1 MKSDE
6 FDLQLMDEMSQLP
19 PPAPE
24 VHDYTPWQASI
35 RKILWGMVLIT
46 FRFEFF
52 YLQYLLPLLGATLLY
67 LGYRS
72 LRKSD
77 PWFTLCWGLSAFLL
91 VFHMAADILAATPL
105 LAALEENVWTNG
117 FLLALTA
124 AANVVLLF
132 ALRAGIRRR
141 FVSITGEQPRDWLGR
156 GLIAYLLALAVTL
169 WATLEPATEP
179 SLLGVS
185 ITNPWLHYGRLLA
198 VIALQIYLL
207 VCILRQSEALAGRGY
222 DLVPAPVRV
231 PGRRFVLGVFL
242 LVLLAILPT
251 LWLSCRLPTGEAQE
265 LTAPLAGTQ
274 SSVRDHLVKL
284 GLPQELAD
292 TLDEAELAR
301 CAGATA
307 VRTVEWTDDNLT
319 DDQVPQVENG
329 WLTVEVGKEQAE
341 LSTWLVFLPDD
352 QVRYYHWFRY
362 DQVPVLPLQEQF
374 SVDPSGYY
382 PTDDYSAQLVWET
395 GGGTFRAT
403 PEVHLAGG
411 ETMDELEGNLWA
423 QMFPESARIE
433 IDRLGHLHYSPYFS
447 FSIPRGAEKL
457 LGYLSYTVDARE
469 MPDPADIHFADPE
482 NWPYTDSGFLFLR
495 HQVNWLHYPFRSIDD
510 LGGSRSSGAYGPIR
524 SAYGR
529 FSYSA
534 LFSP

>member
-72 LRKSD
+72 LRNSD

-91 VFHMAADILAATPL
+91 VFHMASDILAATPL

-117 FLLALTA
+117 FLIALTA

-141 FVSITGEQPRDWLGR
+141 FVSITGEKPRDWLGR

-169 WATLEPATEP
+169 WATLELATEP
-179 SLLGVS
+179 SLLGIS
-185 ITNPWLHYGRLLA
+185 ITNPWLYYSRPLA

-222 DLVPAPVRV
+222 DILPAPVRV

-242 LVLLAILPT
+242 LVLLASLPA
-251 LWLSCRLPTGEAQE
+251 LWLSSRLPTGEAQE
-265 LTAPLAGTQ
+265 VTAPLAGTQ
-274 SSVRDHLVKL
+274 SSVRDHLVEL

-292 TLDEAELAR
+292 TLDEGELAR
-301 CAGATA
+301 CKDAYAVETGSWRDLDLSDDTA
-307 VRTVEWTDDNLT
+307 LQTEGNDLLVQLDDAQVRFSV
-319 DDQVPQVENG
+319 
-329 WLTVEVGKEQAE
+329 
-341 LSTWLVFLPDD
+341 WLVFLPQG
-352 QVRYYHWFRY
+352 QVRWYHFFQY
-362 DQVPVLPLQEQF
+362 DTLPALRLQEQF
-374 SVDPSGYY
+374 SLDVSSTYSNE
-382 PTDDYSAQLVWET
+382 DYTSALFWQEGET
-395 GGGTFRAT
+395 AYLSH
-403 PEVHLAGG
+403 PQVQLAGG
-411 ETMDELEGNLWA
+411 QTAEELNEEQQWWYEEELK
-423 QMFPESARIE
+423 
-433 IDRLGHLHYSPYFS
+433 RLGHLHYSPYFS
-447 FSIPRGAEKL
+447 FSIPQKATALG
-457 LGYLSYTVDARE
+457 GYLAYTADASRELDAENTYDYYDYSY
-469 MPDPADIHFADPE
+469 
-482 NWPYTDSGFLFLR
+482 LFLR
-495 HQVNWLHYPFRSIDD
+495 RQTSLLHYPFCSIDD
-510 LGGSRSSGAYGPIR
+510 LGGSGSSRDYGSIR
-524 SAYGR
+524 SAYG
-529 FSYSA
+529 
-534 LFSP
+534 LFEHLAPFPQ